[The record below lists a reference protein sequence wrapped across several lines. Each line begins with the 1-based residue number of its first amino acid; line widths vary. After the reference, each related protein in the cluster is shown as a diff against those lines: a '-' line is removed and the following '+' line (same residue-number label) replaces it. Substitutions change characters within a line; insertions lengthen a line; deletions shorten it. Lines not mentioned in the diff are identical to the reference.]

1 MSKRSRPH
9 STRARLGQHFLHD
22 ASVLHRIVEFFHPQ
36 PGDRVVEIGAG
47 RGALTKILAPTLAS
61 GGRLIAL
68 ELDARLANGLRL
80 EFAGFPSVSVVETDA
95 LQFNFGEP
103 LVGEEDISPPRIR
116 VVGNLPYYAAT
127 AILLRLMD
135 FRENIQDIVVMLQ
148 KEVAQRIA
156 AAPGSKDYGTLS
168 LALQLWCEVERG
180 FEVGPQAF
188 RPPPKVFSRVIRLIP
203 QVLPRVPLDN
213 PAFFERTVRTA
224 FAQRRKTLLNNLKA
238 GFHEEAFATKI
249 EGTLREC
256 GLDPGRRAETLSL
269 EEFARLANELARGI
283 KN

>member
-1 MSKRSRPH
+1 
-9 STRARLGQHFLHD
+9 
-22 ASVLHRIVEFFHPQ
+22 VLHRIVEFFHPQ

-47 RGALTKILAPTLAS
+47 RGALTKLLAPTLAP
-61 GGRLIAL
+61 GGRLTAL
-68 ELDARLANGLRL
+68 ELDARLAAGLRL
-80 EFAGFPSVSVVETDA
+80 ELTDLPHLSVVEADA
-95 LQFNFGEP
+95 LKFDFGRSI
-103 LVGEEDISPPRIR
+103 VGEDGTPPTRIR

-135 FRENIQDIVVMLQ
+135 NRENIQDIVVMLQ
-148 KEVAQRIA
+148 KEVAERIA
-156 AAPGSKDYGTLS
+156 AAPGSKNYGTLS
-168 LALQLWCEVERG
+168 LALQVWCEVERG

-188 RPPPKVFSRVIRLIP
+188 RPPPKVSSRVIRLVP
-203 QVLPRVPLDN
+203 QAHPRVPLDN

-238 GFHEEAFATKI
+238 GFHEGAYAARI
-249 EGTLREC
+249 VGALHDC
-256 GLDPGRRAETLSL
+256 GIDPVRRAETLSL